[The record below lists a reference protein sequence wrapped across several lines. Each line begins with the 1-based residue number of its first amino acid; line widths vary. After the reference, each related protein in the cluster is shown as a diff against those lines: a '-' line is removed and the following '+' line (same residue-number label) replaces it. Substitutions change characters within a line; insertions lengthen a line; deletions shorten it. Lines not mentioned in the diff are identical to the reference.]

1 VSQEFDAVV
10 VGSGPNGLAAA
21 VTLAAAGLR
30 VLVVEGADTAG
41 GCCRTDQLTVTGFRH
56 DLCSTAHP
64 LAAASSFF
72 RRFDLAG
79 RGVRLVHPEVVF
91 AQPLDGG
98 RAGITYR
105 SLDRTASELG
115 PDDRAYRKV
124 FSGLVHDSDQIVDW
138 LFSAQRRP
146 PRRPGVLV
154 AFALAGLRP
163 ATAVASR
170 FESDEARALFAGVAA
185 HAMRPLESPPTAGVG
200 LLLTAL
206 AHSVGWPV
214 VEGGSARLVDA
225 LLAALH
231 AAGGKLQTGWWVKS
245 LKDLPPA
252 RAVLL
257 DISPRQLLTIAGE
270 RLPPRYRR
278 ALHRYRYGPGIC
290 KVDFAL
296 AGPVPWANEACRS
309 AGTLHLGG
317 GFEEIAASEREVA
330 AGRHPE
336 SPYVLAVQP
345 GATDAS
351 RAPAGQATL
360 WAYTHVPAGS
370 SLDVSDRMERQIERF
385 APGFR
390 ERVLAKA
397 VRTAVEQERYDPNC
411 VGGDIAGGI
420 QDLRQTFARPL
431 VRWDPYRTPA
441 KGVYLCSAST
451 TPGPGVHG
459 RCGELAARSALLHTF
474 SIREQPDL
482 GLRGRLSTAAL
493 TAV

>member
-1 VSQEFDAVV
+1 
-10 VGSGPNGLAAA
+10 
-21 VTLAAAGLR
+21 
-30 VLVVEGADTAG
+30 
-41 GCCRTDQLTVTGFRH
+41 
-56 DLCSTAHP
+56 
-64 LAAASSFF
+64 
-72 RRFDLAG
+72 
-79 RGVRLVHPEVVF
+79 
-91 AQPLDGG
+91 
-98 RAGITYR
+98 
-105 SLDRTASELG
+105 
-115 PDDRAYRKV
+115 
-124 FSGLVHDSDQIVDW
+124 
-138 LFSAQRRP
+138 
-146 PRRPGVLV
+146 
-154 AFALAGLRP
+154 
-163 ATAVASR
+163 
-170 FESDEARALFAGVAA
+170 
-185 HAMRPLESPPTAGVG
+185 
-200 LLLTAL
+200 
-206 AHSVGWPV
+206 
-214 VEGGSARLVDA
+214 LVDA

-257 DISPRQLLTIAGE
+257 DISPRQLLTIAGD

-317 GFEEIAASEREVA
+317 SFEEIAASEREVA

-370 SLDVSDRMERQIERF
+370 SLDVSDRMERQI
-385 APGFR
+385 
-390 ERVLAKA
+390 
-397 VRTAVEQERYDPNC
+397 ERYDPNC

-493 TAV
+493 AAV